1 MVALQHP
8 EFVNAKLFDSLSA
21 HAFEHP
27 GYRRVQAVLSA
38 AGGLRAGAA
47 DPGRWVETVMDAS
60 DEDLKP
66 GIAQLLVTPLPVS
79 EGMGAEKFAQGIVA
93 KLFDYDLE
101 RIAKELHS
109 RLQRQSAT
117 DAEAQTALLRQ
128 LQVLEQHRVRLRE
141 LMA

>member
-1 MVALQHP
+1 
-8 EFVNAKLFDSLSA
+8 
-21 HAFEHP
+21 
-27 GYRRVQAVLSA
+27 
-38 AGGLRAGAA
+38 
-47 DPGRWVETVMDAS
+47 MDAS